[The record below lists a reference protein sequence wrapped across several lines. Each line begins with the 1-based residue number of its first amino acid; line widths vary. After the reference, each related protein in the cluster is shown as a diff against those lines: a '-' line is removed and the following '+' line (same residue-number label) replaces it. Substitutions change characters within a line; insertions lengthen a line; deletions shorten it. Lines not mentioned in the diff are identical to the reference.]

1 MKFHLLIIIIRSSF
15 DHVKCGIVQV
25 VRQSN
30 GRTNFEFCHLFFY
43 NCFAIL
49 LLNVTFTKRCGK
61 QIVVSCE
68 VWNCC
73 AVFDLQLLPGDE
85 PDLHSGEKSAPQLL
99 IVSSDES
106 YKAYAIAD
114 AITFPVSPDAMSG
127 INGGMR
133 QLLMH

>member
-1 MKFHLLIIIIRSSF
+1 MWDCASGQTVKRQNELWILSFIFLQLVCNFAPECNCWSSQSGVEQII
-15 DHVKCGIVQV
+15 
-25 VRQSN
+25 
-30 GRTNFEFCHLFFY
+30 
-43 NCFAIL
+43 
-49 LLNVTFTKRCGK
+49 
-61 QIVVSCE
+61 VSCE

-99 IVSSDES
+99 IVSSDGS

-127 INGGMR
+127 IKGGMR

>member
-1 MKFHLLIIIIRSSF
+1 M
-15 DHVKCGIVQV
+15 
-25 VRQSN
+25 
-30 GRTNFEFCHLFFY
+30 
-43 NCFAIL
+43 
-49 LLNVTFTKRCGK
+49 
-61 QIVVSCE
+61 
-68 VWNCC
+68 WNCC